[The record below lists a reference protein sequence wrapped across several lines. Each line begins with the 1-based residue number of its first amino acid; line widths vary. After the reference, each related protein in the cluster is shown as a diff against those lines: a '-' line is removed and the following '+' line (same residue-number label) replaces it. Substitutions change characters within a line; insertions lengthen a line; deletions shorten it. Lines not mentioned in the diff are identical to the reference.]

1 MGIIISIIVGIII
14 FLIKCTFYTEVIHV
28 AGQSILKIKDKKFEF
43 NLIWQ
48 HFAITF
54 LTAMIIDY
62 LLQFARISLP
72 FSPCLII
79 PFILYYLFTS
89 QAKIS
94 KKNAII
100 LAVIYFAVSLL
111 VIFIM
116 QQISLYYLKSQIL
129 NQLI

>member
-1 MGIIISIIVGIII
+1 MGIIISIIIGIII
-14 FLIKCTFYTEVIHV
+14 FLIKCTFYAEVIH
-28 AGQSILKIKDKKFEF
+28 AIGQNILKIKDEKFEF

-54 LTAMIIDY
+54 LVVMVIDY

-72 FSPCLII
+72 FSTCLII
-79 PFILYYLFTS
+79 PFILYCLLTS
-89 QAKIS
+89 QTKIS

-111 VIFIM
+111 IAFIM
-116 QQISLYYLKSQIL
+116 QLKSQIL